1 MALAQWTNQGFDQP
15 AWSAEQLTPEKLMP
29 GGSRL
34 VTAEFAA
41 NADGARW
48 VESGRLV
55 GRTFAERTAG
65 NGFGVA
71 DVAADEEIFITAFD
85 VLDCNKNPDV
95 TLLRH
100 GTLIYEDKLPIW
112 ATATAPQKAKIRA
125 LYQCVTFPG

>member
-1 MALAQWTNQGFDQP
+1 MAQVTWSNQGFDQP

-34 VTAEFAA
+34 VTAAFAA

-48 VESGRLV
+48 VESGTLV
-55 GRTFAERTAG
+55 GRTIVERTAG
-65 NGFGVA
+65 TGFGVA
-71 DVAADEEIFITAFD
+71 DVAADEEIFITAVD

-95 TLLRH
+95 TLVRP
-100 GTLIYEDKLPIW
+100 GTLIYEDKLPLW

-125 LYQCVTFPG
+125 LYQCIVSPA